1 MSTLLDFACLDARLA
16 THCRLMSL
24 RQFDL
29 PVRIGVHDFER
40 IAAQRMW
47 FDIDICVRLEDA
59 PASSDDIASTLNYD
73 FLREII
79 QHTVGN
85 THHELQE
92 TLCDTIFNQLMSHP
106 NIMAARVNT
115 CKPDVYPDCL
125 SIGTER
131 VGCKTW

>member
-1 MSTLLDFACLDARLA
+1 MSSLLNFAVLDARFA
-16 THCRLMSL
+16 TDCRLMSL

-40 IAAQRMW
+40 IAPQRMW

-79 QHTVGN
+79 QHTVGD

-106 NIMAARVNT
+106 SIMAARVNT

>member
-1 MSTLLDFACLDARLA
+1 MSSLLDFAVLDARLA
-16 THCRLMSL
+16 IHCRLMSL

-29 PVRIGVHDFER
+29 AVRIGVHDFER
-40 IAAQRMW
+40 SAAQRMW

-59 PASSDDIASTLNYD
+59 PASSDDISSTLNYD

-79 QHTVGN
+79 QQTVGD

-92 TLCDTIFNQLMSHP
+92 TLCDTIFHQLMSHP
-106 NIMAARVNT
+106 QIMAARVNT
-115 CKPDVYPDCL
+115 SKPDVYPDCL

>member
-1 MSTLLDFACLDARLA
+1 MSSLLDFACLDARLA

-40 IAAQRMW
+40 SAAQRMW

-59 PASSDDIASTLNYD
+59 PANSDDISSTLNYD
-73 FLREII
+73 FLREMI
-79 QHTVGN
+79 QNIVGVE
-85 THHELQE
+85 HHELQE
-92 TLCDTIFNQLMSHP
+92 TLCDALFHQLMSNP
-106 NIMAARVNT
+106 QIMAARVNT
-115 CKPDVYPDCL
+115 SKPDVYPDCL

>member
-1 MSTLLDFACLDARLA
+1 MSSLLDFACLDARLA

-40 IAAQRMW
+40 SAAQRMW

-79 QHTVGN
+79 QHTIGDK
-85 THHELQE
+85 HHELQE

-106 NIMAARVNT
+106 SIMAARVNT